1 MLAWPATLPQFVRR
15 DDFSFEPFRPKISFE
30 PDEGLP
36 IERRNGSVDI
46 DDMTCSVFLLKAPV
60 DQVAIFRAFV
70 DVDLDGGVYE
80 FEFRHPLTG
89 DTCVGKMMGDR
100 PYRMAPVSGVEFV
113 ATFQL
118 RVNTL

>member
-1 MLAWPATLPQFVRR
+1 MLVWPATLPQFVRR

-46 DDMTCSVFLLKAPV
+46 DDMTCSVFLTLAQLP
-60 DQVAIFRAFV
+60 IFRSFV

-80 FEFRHPLTG
+80 FQFRHPLTG
-89 DTCVGKMMGDR
+89 DTCVGKMEGDR
-100 PYRMAPVSGVEFV
+100 PYRLTPVSGVEFL
-113 ATFQL
+113 ATFLL